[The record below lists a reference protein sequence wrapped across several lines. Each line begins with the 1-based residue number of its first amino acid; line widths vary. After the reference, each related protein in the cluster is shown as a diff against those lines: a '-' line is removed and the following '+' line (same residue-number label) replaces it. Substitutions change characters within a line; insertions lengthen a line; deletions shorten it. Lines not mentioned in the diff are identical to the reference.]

1 VTDRDEEEILADAI
15 IRYLAERPAA
25 SDTVE
30 GIAEW
35 WLSRNR
41 GQVELSA
48 VAGAIKRLLTRGLLE
63 EVRTTDPPR
72 YRRKR

>member
-1 VTDRDEEEILADAI
+1 MTDRHEEEILADAI
-15 IRYLAERPAA
+15 MRYLAECPAA
-25 SDTVE
+25 SDTLG

-41 GQVELSA
+41 GHAELSA
-48 VAGAIKRLLTRGLLE
+48 VAGAIKRLLARALLE

-72 YRRKR
+72 YRRKQ